1 MVFFFFYCLG
11 LPPLPQAPL
20 SDRPTHPC
28 SKEKC
33 TYTCTSRDTHSQR
46 EASAHTWTRMFTDE
60 CQHSKKKKTKQT
72 HINKYIKMKRCSG
85 IHFPEQLFLFH
96 WDYSTEKP
104 NKAWN
109 NLTREEP
116 DSTQTHT
123 ASSLHRCWYSRHFKA
138 EEFPVFCSAILSH
151 RYKKHQPVCAW
162 LHLHSSWGG
171 ICANT
176 RAVVSYGWRL
186 RVRQS
191 YQL

>member
-11 LPPLPQAPL
+11 LPPLPQAHL

-123 ASSLHRCWYSRHFKA
+123 ALYQ
-138 EEFPVFCSAILSH
+138 LS
-151 RYKKHQPVCAW
+151 
-162 LHLHSSWGG
+162 
-171 ICANT
+171 
-176 RAVVSYGWRL
+176 VVSAPLLILETLQGR
-186 RVRQS
+186 RVSCVLFS
-191 YQL
+191 YLISPI